1 MSLSGQRDRW
11 GYVCEAGPNPELKA
25 KRVQLGEEGDGQ
37 GEDNEP
43 KGLGFK
49 MEMDKVR
56 ILAVGF
62 RVYDG
67 DGQGEDTCCR
77 V

>member
-1 MSLSGQRDRW
+1 
-11 GYVCEAGPNPELKA
+11 
-25 KRVQLGEEGDGQ
+25 
-37 GEDNEP
+37 
-43 KGLGFK
+43 

-62 RVYDG
+62 RIYDG
-67 DGQGEDTCCR
+67 DGQGEGSCCR